1 MFYLANPIFIV
12 WFVRLAADIIQKQ
25 MTPEKANK
33 WMEEHMFPFYPL
45 GDLKDK

>member
-1 MFYLANPIFIV
+1 
-12 WFVRLAADIIQKQ
+12 